1 MRAVQ
6 SVNPQSVYQ
15 CALTMEKK
23 NKSEYEIEMFYGFWK
38 YAGVFASF
46 ILGIVLFW
54 WGANILLNDFYY
66 IRMRLGLISY
76 LTLAPLFFGGALS
89 WMGFSEFLSMIRN
102 NKK

>member
-15 CALTMEKK
+15 CVLTMEKK

-46 ILGIVLFW
+46 ILGVVLFW
-54 WGANILLNDFYY
+54 WGANILLDDFYY
-66 IRMRLGLISY
+66 LRIRLGLISY

>member
-15 CALTMEKK
+15 CALTMEK
-23 NKSEYEIEMFYGFWK
+23 SEYQIAMFYGFWK
-38 YAGVFASF
+38 YLGVFASF

>member
-15 CALTMEKK
+15 CVLTMKK
-23 NKSEYEIEMFYGFWK
+23 SDYEIEMFYGFWK

-46 ILGIVLFW
+46 ILGVVLFW
-54 WGANILLNDFYY
+54 WGANILINDFYY

-76 LTLAPLFFGGALS
+76 FTLAPLFFGAALS